1 MTTEREETER
11 SVARTLMDLCEEN
24 GTGRAVSFRAAG
36 ALTNNEGFELHLP
49 NGQTFEVTVVEG
61 RRR

>member
-1 MTTEREETER
+1 MTSEREETER
-11 SVARTLMDLCEEN
+11 SVARALMDLCEEN
-24 GTGRAVSFRAAG
+24 GTGRAVSFRRASV
-36 ALTNNEGFELHLP
+36 LTNNEGFELRLP